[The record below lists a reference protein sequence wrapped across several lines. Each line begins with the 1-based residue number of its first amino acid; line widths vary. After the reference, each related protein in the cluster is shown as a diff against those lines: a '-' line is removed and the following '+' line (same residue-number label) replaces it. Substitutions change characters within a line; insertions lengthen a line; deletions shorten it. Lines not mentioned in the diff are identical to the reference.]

1 MEIAGI
7 VHSIIRNEKPDQVA
21 VDVGGLGAGVV
32 DRLIELGHDS
42 VVAPINFGSAS
53 SRSAA
58 VCKPTSGNV
67 VESARL
73 ARWRCASNDS

>member
-53 SRSAA
+53 LDPQRFVNRRAEMWWNLRDWLDGDMP
-58 VCKPTSGNV
+58 VMI
-67 VESARL
+67 
-73 ARWRCASNDS
+73 